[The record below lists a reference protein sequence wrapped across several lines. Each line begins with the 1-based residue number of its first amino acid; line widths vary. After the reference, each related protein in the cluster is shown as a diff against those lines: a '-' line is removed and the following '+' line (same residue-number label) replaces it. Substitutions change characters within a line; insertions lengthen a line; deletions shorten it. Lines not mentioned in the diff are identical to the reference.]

1 LSDAVLGLPIETLF
15 SYVDKMRAVSAEDVA
30 QVAKQYLHFSAA
42 NSVQLIP
49 QGD

>member
-1 LSDAVLGLPIETLF
+1 MNCHQIVP
-15 SYVDKMRAVSAEDVA
+15 MRAVSAEDVA